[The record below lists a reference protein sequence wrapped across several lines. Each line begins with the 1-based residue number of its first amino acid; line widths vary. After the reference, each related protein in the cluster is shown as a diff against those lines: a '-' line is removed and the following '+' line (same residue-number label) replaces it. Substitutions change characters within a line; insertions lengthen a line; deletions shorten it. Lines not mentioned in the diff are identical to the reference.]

1 MTDAKKIKS
10 VSNLGQITENLE
22 QVSAFKLQKIR
33 KQTEN
38 YKQFMKDFLEIFSS
52 VGFD

>member
-22 QVSAFKLQKIR
+22 QVSAFKLQNKKTDR
-33 KQTEN
+33 KLQTIYERFFRN
-38 YKQFMKDFLEIFSS
+38 I
-52 VGFD
+52 